1 MWRVLIVEDDPD
13 SADILRQHL
22 SRYETEHGETFA
34 VEVVASA
41 LEFLDESRSYD
52 VVFLDIGLP
61 GINGMEAAELMRERD
76 QLTPIIFVTDLAQYA
91 VQGYAVG
98 ALDFMVK
105 PVTYEDFDLR
115 MGRALRVMRRNAR
128 AIVNIRTTD
137 GLRVIDQSDI
147 IYVEV
152 LRHDLYWHIWEQHEG
167 VTSNSKVDA
176 SARLGTPTAAAGTEV
191 LRVRGSLTQAAEE
204 LGEECFC
211 RISASH
217 LINMG
222 QVSCVRRGSV
232 VMSDGTELSFS
243 RSYRQK
249 ASETLARYVGG
260 SI

>member
-1 MWRVLIVEDDPD
+1 MWRVLIVEDDSG
-13 SADILRQHL
+13 SADVLRQHL
-22 SRYETEHGETFA
+22 SRYGVEHNETFA
-34 VEVVASA
+34 VEVLASA
-41 LEFLDESRSYD
+41 LEFLDENRSYD

-91 VQGYAVG
+91 VQGYAVN

-105 PVTYEDFDLR
+105 PVSHEDFDLR
-115 MGRALRVMRRNAR
+115 MGRALRVMRRNAH

-137 GLRVIDQSDI
+137 GVRVVDQSDI

-152 LRHDLYWHIWEQHEG
+152 LRHDLYWHIWVQHVG
-167 VTSNSKVDA
+167 ATGNSKIDA
-176 SARLGTPTAAAGTEV
+176 TGRPGTPMATAGTEV
-191 LRVRGSLTQAAEE
+191 LRVRGSLTQVAEE

-217 LINMG
+217 LINMR

-232 VMSDGTELSFS
+232 VMSDGTELTFS